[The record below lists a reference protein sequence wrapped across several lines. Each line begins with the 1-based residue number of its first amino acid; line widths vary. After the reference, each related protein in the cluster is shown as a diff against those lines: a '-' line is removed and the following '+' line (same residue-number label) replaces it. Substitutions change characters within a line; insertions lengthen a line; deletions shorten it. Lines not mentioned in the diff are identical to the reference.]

1 MKRLAKR
8 VAVPALVIGAV
19 LAGSP
24 PATARTSGHET
35 FSGFIAA
42 SNASGTREVV
52 SSAVVATGVLAAIG
66 KVVEVPNLP
75 NDPGNVSRDEL
86 VFASG
91 LMHLV
96 TTNGDATFSIDPR
109 TCVGTFTIKQ
119 TQTIEGGTGRFSRAS
134 GAFAGTLIGRG
145 LATRNPD
152 GSCNADEGPSYELDT
167 FTLSG
172 RLAF

>member
-1 MKRLAKR
+1 MKGLAKR
-8 VAVPALVIGAV
+8 AVVPALVIGAV
-19 LAGSP
+19 LAGSS
-24 PATARTSGHET
+24 PAMARTSGHET

-42 SNASGTREVV
+42 SNASGSREVV
-52 SSAVVATGVLAAIG
+52 SSAVVATGAFAGIG
-66 KVVEVPNLP
+66 RVVEVPSLA
-75 NDPGNVSRDEL
+75 NDPAEVSRDEL

-91 LMHLV
+91 HMHLV

-119 TQTIEGGTGRFSRAS
+119 TQAIEGGTGRFSRAS

-145 LATRNPD
+145 LASRNPD
-152 GSCNADEGPSYELDT
+152 GSCIADQGPSFELDT

>member
-1 MKRLAKR
+1 MNGLAKR
-8 VAVPALVIGAV
+8 AAVPALVIGAV
-19 LAGSP
+19 LAASP

-52 SSAVVATGVLAAIG
+52 SSAVVGTGAFRG
-66 KVVEVPNLP
+66 TGRVVEVPNLP
-75 NDPGNVSRDEL
+75 NDPGSVSRDEL
-86 VFASG
+86 VFAGG

-96 TTNGDATFSIDPR
+96 TTNGRATFSIDPR
-109 TCVGTFTIKQ
+109 TCVGTFTIQQ

-152 GSCNADEGPSYELDT
+152 GSCNADQGPSFELDT